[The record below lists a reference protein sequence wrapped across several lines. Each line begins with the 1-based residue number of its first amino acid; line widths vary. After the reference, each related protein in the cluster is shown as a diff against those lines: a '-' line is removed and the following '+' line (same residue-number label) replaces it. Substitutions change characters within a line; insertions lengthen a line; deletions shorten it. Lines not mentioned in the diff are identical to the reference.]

1 MFQVK
6 RLSQKS
12 LTPQERILTSME
24 NFALTVCYDGSRYR
38 GWQKQGN
45 TDNTIQGKLEK
56 LLSDILKQDIE
67 LAGSGRTDGG
77 VHARMQVCSF
87 RADTSLSC
95 DDMLAALRN
104 RLPEDIGAVSLKV
117 ASQRFHARLNCREK
131 TYCYRIWNSDEP
143 NVFERKYMFSFSDK
157 IDINEM
163 KKAAA
168 LLLGEHDFT
177 SFCSNKHMK
186 KSAVRNLKSID
197 FTENGNELSIY
208 LTADGFLYNMVRI
221 IVGTLLKVGTGEL
234 KAEAISDM
242 LSALDRSAAG
252 PTAPAHGLT
261 LWDIKY

>member
-1 MFQVK
+1 
-6 RLSQKS
+6 
-12 LTPQERILTSME
+12 ME
-24 NFALTVCYDGSRYR
+24 NFALTLCYDGSRYR

-67 LAGSGRTDGG
+67 ISGSGRTDAG

-87 RADTSLSC
+87 KADTKLSC
-95 DDMLAALRN
+95 DEILFKLRE
-104 RLPEDIGAVSLKV
+104 RLPEDIGAVSLKH
-117 ASQRFHARLNCREK
+117 AAPRFHARLNCREK
-131 TYCYRIWNSDEP
+131 TYCYRIWNSKEP
-143 NVFERKYMFSFSDK
+143 NVFNRKYVFSFSDELNL
-157 IDINEM
+157 DDM
-163 KKAAA
+163 KKAAQ

-186 KSAVRNLKSID
+186 KSAVRNLQSID
-197 FTENGNELSIY
+197 FCKDGNELSIY

-221 IVGTLLKVGTGEL
+221 IVGTLLQVGTGQL
-234 KAEAISDM
+234 SPDSITDM
-242 LSALDRSAAG
+242 LLAKDRLAAG